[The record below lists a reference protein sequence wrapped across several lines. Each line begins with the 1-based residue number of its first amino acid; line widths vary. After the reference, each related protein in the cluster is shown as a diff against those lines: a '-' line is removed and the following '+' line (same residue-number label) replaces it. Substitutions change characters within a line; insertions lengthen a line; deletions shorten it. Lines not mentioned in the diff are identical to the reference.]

1 MWRVGVIRQNGIP
14 EAHNF
19 NTKSEAEDYLLS
31 IMEKEEL
38 RQARIK
44 DLSTG
49 EEERII

>member
-1 MWRVGVIRQNGIP
+1 MWKVGVIRQNEIP

-19 NTKSEAEDYLLS
+19 DTKSEAEDYLLS